1 MDKAENEVLT
11 RVGPGTPMG
20 ELLRRYWWPVWFT
33 EQVANKPV
41 PVRLMGEDLVL
52 FRDPRPDSGGRLGLI
67 ARYCAHRRV
76 SLEFGRVEAEGIR
89 CCYHGWQ
96 YDRTGQ
102 CVDTPLEPEGSRL
115 KDGVKIN
122 GYEVTEAGGLIFAYL
137 GPKPAPVFPRW
148 DLLFREAGLTVVGA
162 DEEYCNWLQRAENT
176 VDQHHLCALHAAV
189 YPQLAFKHCQ
199 VDWDPTWYG
208 LKTVM
213 HIPGLAAPKV
223 DHFVFPSTNRFT
235 RARVGDPPSHDMRI
249 RVPTDDEKTTTFWL
263 NAYPSITDQGRLKTQ
278 GLTKRERGVYDRVPD
293 GWWDLPSH
301 HQDTAAQES
310 QGLITDRSAETLGW
324 TDRGITIFRKMLH
337 EGMDKVAAGRDP
349 LGVLREDRNIIDLDA
364 SMDVLD
370 ALAPA

>member
-1 MDKAENEVLT
+1 MDKVENEVLT

-20 ELLRRYWWPVWFT
+20 GLLRRYWWPVWFT
-33 EQVANKPV
+33 EQVTNKPV
-41 PVRLMGEDLVL
+41 PVRLLGEDLIL
-52 FRDPRPDSGGRLGLI
+52 FRNPAGMLGLI
-67 ARYCAHRRV
+67 ERYCAHRRV
-76 SLEFGRVEAEGIR
+76 SLEFGRVEADGIR

-96 YDRTGQ
+96 YDRSGQ

-115 KDGVKIN
+115 KDGVRLK
-122 GYEVTEAGGLIFAYL
+122 GYEVTEAGGLVFAYL

-189 YPQLAFKHCQ
+189 YPQLAFKRCQ

-213 HIPGLAAPKV
+213 HIPGLSAPKV

-235 RARVGDPPSHDMRI
+235 RARVGDPPSHDMRF

-263 NAYPSITDQGRLKTQ
+263 NAYPSIKDQGRLKTE
-278 GLTKRERGVYDRVPD
+278 GLKKRERGVYDRVED

-324 TDRGITIFRKMLH
+324 TDRGIAIFRKMLH
-337 EGMDKVAAGRDP
+337 EGMDKVAAGKDP

-370 ALAPA
+370 ALHPA